1 MLLRLQQGMGRLIRT
16 SDDYGD
22 IHILCNEKE
31 MAVKEHFE
39 PILAVEP
46 ILK

>member
-16 SDDYGD
+16 SNDHGD
-22 IHILCNEKE
+22 IHILLNEEE
-31 MAVKEHFE
+31 MASKEHFL

-46 ILK
+46 TMK